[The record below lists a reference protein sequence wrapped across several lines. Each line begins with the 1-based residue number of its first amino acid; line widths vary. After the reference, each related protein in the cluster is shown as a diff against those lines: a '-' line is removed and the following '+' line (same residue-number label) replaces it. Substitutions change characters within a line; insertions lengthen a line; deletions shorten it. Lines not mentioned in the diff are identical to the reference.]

1 LSIIFLLG
9 EASAT
14 QSIKQTNLLVISIS
28 KTVFEMLK
36 MDVMML
42 VGRLD
47 GSFGS
52 RKKPTILNTYEI
64 ERKTWQF

>member
-42 VGRLD
+42 VRRLD

-52 RKKPTILNTYEI
+52 RKKPIIWNTE
-64 ERKTWQF
+64 K

>member
-52 RKKPTILNTYEI
+52 RKKPTILNTE
-64 ERKTWQF
+64 K